1 MVKCPSLSESLTQHK
16 DPAKKN
22 SFNLNRPNDP
32 QQMEDPNGRSFP
44 KSGRTLCPE
53 TQKQN
58 FGSMNFQFGTRPP
71 LENLW

>member
-32 QQMEDPNGRSFP
+32 QQMEDPNGRSF
-44 KSGRTLCPE
+44 
-53 TQKQN
+53 QKVEEPSAQKHRN
-58 FGSMNFQFGTRPP
+58 KILVQ
-71 LENLW
+71 